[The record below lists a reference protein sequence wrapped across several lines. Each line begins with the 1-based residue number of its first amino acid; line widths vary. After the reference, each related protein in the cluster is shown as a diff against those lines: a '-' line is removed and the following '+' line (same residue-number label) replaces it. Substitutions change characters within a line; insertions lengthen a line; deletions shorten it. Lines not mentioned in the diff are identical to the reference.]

1 MTNILNSELQTNS
14 VNWTDTEWLDFRSQL
29 VEQLKGG
36 TVTVNFTKK
45 DGESRTMECTLNPA
59 FLPPSILKEDFGN
72 KKENTN
78 IISVFDI
85 NAKGWR
91 SFIVK
96 NVKEVSV

>member
-1 MTNILNSELQTNS
+1 MTNTLNSELQTNS
-14 VNWTDTEWLDFRSQL
+14 VNWADTEWLDFRTKL
-29 VEQLKGG
+29 VEQLKFG

-45 DGESRTMECTLNPA
+45 DGESRTMECTLNPT
-59 FLPPSILKEDFGN
+59 FLPPSILKEDIGN

-78 IISVFDI
+78 TISVFDI

-96 NVKEVSV
+96 NVKEVNV

>member
-1 MTNILNSELQTNS
+1 MTNTLNNELLTNS
-14 VNWTDTEWLDFRSQL
+14 VNWTDIEWVDFRTRL
-29 VEQLKGG
+29 VEQLKTR

-45 DGESRTMECTLNPA
+45 DGEPRKMECTLNPA
-59 FLPPSILKEDFGN
+59 LLPPSILKEDFGN

-78 IISVFDI
+78 IISVFDL

-96 NVKEVSV
+96 NVKEVDV

>member
-1 MTNILNSELQTNS
+1 MTNTLNNELLTKS
-14 VNWTDTEWLDFRSQL
+14 SNWTDTEWLKFRTDL
-29 VEQLKGG
+29 VERLRFG
-36 TVTVNFTKK
+36 TITVSFTKK
-45 DGESRTMECTLNPA
+45 DGDSRTMECTLNPT
-59 FLPPSILKEDFGN
+59 FLPPSILKEDVGN

-96 NVKEVSV
+96 NVKEVNV

>member
-1 MTNILNSELQTNS
+1 MTNTLNNELQAKSN
-14 VNWTDTEWLDFRSQL
+14 NWTDAEWLKFRTDL
-29 VEQLKGG
+29 VEQLKFG

-45 DGESRTMECTLNPA
+45 DGDNRTMECTLNPT
-59 FLPPSILKEDFGN
+59 FLPPFLLKEDVGN

-91 SFIVK
+91 SFVVK
-96 NVKEVSV
+96 NVKEVNV

>member
-1 MTNILNSELQTNS
+1 LLN
-14 VNWTDTEWLDFRSQL
+14 
-29 VEQLKGG
+29 
-36 TVTVNFTKK
+36 
-45 DGESRTMECTLNPA
+45 
-59 FLPPSILKEDFGN
+59 EDVGN

-96 NVKEVSV
+96 NVKEVNV